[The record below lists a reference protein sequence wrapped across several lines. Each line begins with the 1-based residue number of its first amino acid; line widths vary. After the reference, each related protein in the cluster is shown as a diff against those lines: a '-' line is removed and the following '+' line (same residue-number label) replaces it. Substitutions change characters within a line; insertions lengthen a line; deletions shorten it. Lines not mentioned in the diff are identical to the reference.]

1 MQIKYFYL
9 LRDAELSDGLVEDS
23 VGQVDGDVC
32 PGGAGQ
38 HQGGRQPAQ
47 RQHPGAGRGGGGARE
62 RGQLRHRQALVA
74 GNFYYMYDLY
84 VSTNCVNMRML
95 WSPISTEL
103 IFI

>member
-62 RGQLRHRQALVA
+62 RGQLRHRQVDIRCLTYIIQRIMIYI
-74 GNFYYMYDLY
+74 N
-84 VSTNCVNMRML
+84 
-95 WSPISTEL
+95 
-103 IFI
+103 